1 MFYKRILIRYIILY
15 NTETHADIF
24 GYCITDI
31 FHRKTRKK
39 NAYRELKKIIGP
51 VPSKDMQ
58 TQPAH
63 PLFRSGHLDIK
74 DVQCAKTKDMLKI
87 SYHIILRSGVQK
99 WLGHPKIQLSSKVT
113 RFAKFEIV
121 RPSFYSAVD
130 VIWNFTPII
139 LFSTLHIFYVKM
151 ATSLERGEVCIFL
164 VGKQPKCSM
173 SQNLEMKILFNEK
186 M

>member
-1 MFYKRILIRYIILY
+1 MGFVQLEVKKDQIFCYFDQTNYVFYKRILIRYIILY

-87 SYHIILRSGVQK
+87 SYHI
-99 WLGHPKIQLSSKVT
+99 
-113 RFAKFEIV
+113 
-121 RPSFYSAVD
+121 PS
-130 VIWNFTPII
+130 
-139 LFSTLHIFYVKM
+139 
-151 ATSLERGEVCIFL
+151 R
-164 VGKQPKCSM
+164 
-173 SQNLEMKILFNEK
+173 
-186 M
+186 